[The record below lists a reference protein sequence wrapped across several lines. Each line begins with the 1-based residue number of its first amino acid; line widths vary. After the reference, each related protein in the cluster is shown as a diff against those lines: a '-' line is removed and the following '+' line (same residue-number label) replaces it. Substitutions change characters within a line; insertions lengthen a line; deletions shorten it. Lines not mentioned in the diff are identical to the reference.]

1 MTQKIA
7 MLTLPFQASG
17 AVTACRA
24 VGFNG
29 AQATVQGQKV
39 MGVSSY
45 AVASGDM
52 GAADAVGTGI
62 IECGGNIA
70 VGDSLICDSQGRAIK
85 ATGALAIKT
94 GATPVTS
101 TAANGATVLQ
111 GADLP
116 EFVFADALEAGG
128 TGDKI
133 EVLFRR

>member
-1 MTQKIA
+1 MTQKIP
-7 MLTLPFQASG
+7 MLTLSFHALG
-17 AVTACRA
+17 AVAACRA
-24 VGFNG
+24 IGFNG
-29 AQATVQGQKV
+29 AQATVQGQKI
-39 MGVSSY
+39 MGVSAH
-45 AVASGDM
+45 AVASEEI

-70 VGDSLICDSQGRAIK
+70 VGDSLISDNQGRAMK
-85 ATGALAIKT
+85 ATGALAVKA
-94 GATPVTS
+94 GATQVTS
-101 TAANGATVLQ
+101 TGANGATVLQ